1 MEDMQAATMA
11 TLISTPLQMS
21 GLSKVSGLG
30 GDFVM
35 ILSFEYDMGSKKQ
48 TYRLG
53 RQGRFWIGIR
63 YEQLM

>member
-11 TLISTPLQMS
+11 TLISRPLQMT

-30 GDFVM
+30 GEFVM
-35 ILSFEYDMGSKKQ
+35 ILSFEYDMGSKKR
-48 TYRLG
+48 TYKLG

-63 YEQLM
+63 YEPLM